1 MFDRRSRPLDVET
14 AVKTRYS
21 EAAKA
26 PEASL
31 CCPSTYDPELL
42 AAIPEEVLERD
53 YGCGNPAQHLRA
65 GETVLDLGSGAGK
78 ICFIASQVVG
88 REGCV
93 IGLDMNDDMLA
104 LARRNAPQVAGRI
117 GYGNVRFKKGRI
129 QDLALDLEELDR
141 SLRANPVGS
150 ADDLARL
157 EAEVARLR
165 QESPLV
171 ASESID
177 VVVSNCVLNLV
188 QPAAKR
194 QLFAEIFRV
203 LRPRGRAVISDIVS
217 DADVP
222 AHLQRDPEL
231 WSGCISGA
239 LREDRFLEAFEEAG
253 FSGITLVE
261 RGEVPWRT
269 IEGIEFRSL
278 TVIAY
283 KGPDVPSA
291 ARSRSNGN
299 GGRCC

>member
-1 MFDRRSRPLDVET
+1 
-14 AVKTRYS
+14 
-21 EAAKA
+21 
-26 PEASL
+26 
-31 CCPSTYDPELL
+31 LL
-42 AAIPEEVLERD
+42 AVIPEEVLERD

>member
-1 MFDRRSRPLDVET
+1 
-14 AVKTRYS
+14 
-21 EAAKA
+21 
-26 PEASL
+26 
-31 CCPSTYDPELL
+31 
-42 AAIPEEVLERD
+42 
-53 YGCGNPAQHLRA
+53 
-65 GETVLDLGSGAGK
+65 
-78 ICFIASQVVG
+78 
-88 REGCV
+88 
-93 IGLDMNDDMLA
+93 
-104 LARRNAPQVAGRI
+104 
-117 GYGNVRFKKGRI
+117 
-129 QDLALDLEELDR
+129 
-141 SLRANPVGS
+141 
-150 ADDLARL
+150 
-157 EAEVARLR
+157 
-165 QESPLV
+165 
-171 ASESID
+171 
-177 VVVSNCVLNLV
+177 
-188 QPAAKR
+188 
-194 QLFAEIFRV
+194 
-203 LRPRGRAVISDIVS
+203 VS